1 LVVVMPGK
9 DGPTIQDVTGVL
21 ADPAR
26 LDALR
31 QASVLDTP
39 PEPSF
44 DRLAALAAR
53 LLRAPVALVSLV
65 DTERQFFKSCVGLPE
80 PWNTLRQTPLSH
92 SFCRHVVTS
101 GEPLVVEDARVHA
114 VLKDNLAVRDL
125 GINAYAGIPLRTAS
139 GHVLG
144 SFCVTDTQPRRWT
157 DEDLDTLH
165 TLAGSVVTELELRRS
180 ASEHRAQCERAERER
195 ALSVAL
201 LESSRDGIYGLDP
214 EGRCTFIN
222 HAAAR
227 MLGYEPAELVGRDL
241 RHVLGLKADG
251 AEVGAE
257 ALACGD
263 GEVRRRDGTAVTV
276 AYTAAPLTCD
286 GRVAGAVV
294 TFSDVTQRRQAERAL
309 RETNALLSAVID
321 GTSDAVFVKDAAG
334 RYVMLNRAGAAIVG
348 RAMDQVLGRDDR
360 DLFDAAT
367 AERIMAADRQI
378 MATGVSSTIEHDY
391 APLGGPPITLQ
402 TSKGPYRDGAGN
414 VVGVLGI
421 ARDVTRRKR
430 AEDSLKEAKEQAEA
444 ASRAKDKFMAV
455 LSHELRSPLAPVLA
469 LASAWERDATV
480 PAELRDDLAVIR
492 RNVELEVRLIDDLLD
507 MTRIARGKLR
517 LAAEPVDA
525 QALLRHAARTC
536 PADELARKRLE
547 LTTDLRASRP
557 FVHADAAR
565 FHQVLWN
572 LLNNAIKFTPDGG
585 RITVRT
591 WDASPAALAVEVA
604 DTGIGIER
612 DLLPRIFDA
621 FEQGADEVTHRFGGL
636 GLGLAICK
644 ALVTAMGGEI
654 GAASDGPG
662 KGATFRVLLPTC
674 EPPDTGHK
682 PQAGGTAAAGRP
694 GAPRRPLRILLVED
708 HVDTSR
714 AMIRLLGRIGH
725 QVRTAGTIRA
735 AVDAARAGPVDVVIS
750 DVGLPD
756 GSGHDL
762 MRMLRDL
769 GPVRGIALSGYGTDD
784 DVRKSHDAG
793 FDTHLTKPTDFQRLL
808 DTIDRLAT

>member
-1 LVVVMPGK
+1 MPGTENE
-9 DGPTIQDVTGVL
+9 PIQDVTGVL

-31 QASVLDTP
+31 QAAVLDTP
-39 PEPSF
+39 SEPSF

-65 DTERQFFKSCVGLPE
+65 DAGRQFFKSCVGLPE
-80 PWNTLRQTPLSH
+80 PWNTRRQTPLSH

-101 GEPLVVEDARVHA
+101 GEPLVVEDARAHP

-125 GINAYAGIPLRTAS
+125 GIIAYAGIPLRTAS

-144 SFCVTDTQPRRWT
+144 SFCVTDTQPRRWS
-157 DEDLDTLH
+157 DEELDTLR
-165 TLAGSVVTELELRRS
+165 TLAASVVTELELRRS
-180 ASEHRAQCERAERER
+180 DAEHRAQFERAERER

-201 LESSRDGIYGLDP
+201 LESSREGIYGLDP
-214 EGRCTFIN
+214 GGRCTFIN

-251 AEVGAE
+251 ADVGAE

-263 GEVRRRDGTAVTV
+263 GEVRRRDGTSVTV

-286 GRVAGAVV
+286 GNVAGAVV

-309 RETNALLSAVID
+309 RETNTLLSAVID
-321 GTSDAVFVKDAAG
+321 GSSDAVFVKDAAG

-348 RAMDQVLGRDDR
+348 RTMDQVLGRDDR
-360 DLFDAAT
+360 DIFDPAT

-378 MATGVSSTIEHDY
+378 MLTGVSSQIEHEY
-391 APLGGPPITLQ
+391 TPRSGPPVTLQ
-402 TSKGPYRDGAGN
+402 TFKGPYRDAAGN

-444 ASRAKDKFMAV
+444 ASRAKDRFLAV
-455 LSHELRSPLAPVLA
+455 LSHELRSPLTPVLA
-469 LASAWERDATV
+469 LASAWERTASV

-507 MTRIARGKLR
+507 MTRIAKGKLR
-517 LAAEPVDA
+517 LSAEPVDA
-525 QALLRHAARTC
+525 HVLLRHAARTC

-547 LTTDLRASRP
+547 LVTDLRASRR

-572 LLNNAIKFTPDGG
+572 LLNNAVKFTPDGG

-591 WDASPAALAVEVA
+591 RDASPAALAVEVS

-612 DLLPRIFDA
+612 ALLPRIFDA
-621 FEQGADEVTHRFGGL
+621 FEQGAEEVTHRFGGL
-636 GLGLAICK
+636 GLGLAISK

-654 GAASDGPG
+654 SAASDGPG

-674 EPPDTGHK
+674 EPPGDGQT
-682 PQAGGTAAAGRP
+682 PEAGGAVAVGRL
-694 GAPRRPLRILLVED
+694 GGPRRPLRILLVED
-708 HVDTSR
+708 HVDTSA
-714 AMIRLLGRIGH
+714 AMSRLLSRIGH
-725 QVRTAGTIRA
+725 HVRTAGTVRA
-735 AVDAARAGPVDVVIS
+735 AIDAARAGPVDVVIS
-750 DVGLPD
+750 DLGLPD

-762 MRMLRDL
+762 MRLLRGL
-769 GPVRGIALSGYGTDD
+769 GPVRGIALTGYGTDD

-793 FDTHLTKPTDFQRLL
+793 FDTHLTKPADF
-808 DTIDRLAT
+808 DRLVDTLERLAR